1 MALMQQKLPIFGA
14 RLTVRCLS
22 SSDVGRAAVEGV
34 ASLPCVRDFVQGPL
48 FVRGPSA
55 QVSVSYVVENNLEH
69 PADGYL
75 GLAYASS
82 PVICLLTLTRCCIRF

>member
-1 MALMQQKLPIFGA
+1 VALPQQPFPIYAA

-55 QVSVSYVVENNLEH
+55 QVSHNCALQKRWQHLVK
-69 PADGYL
+69 
-75 GLAYASS
+75 
-82 PVICLLTLTRCCIRF
+82 